1 MMKSSGGRNEE
12 YYDDKDDNEDD
23 DHDDDNAT
31 TTMRTVANGGG
42 GDGETRRDAT
52 RPGLADPHILSMT
65 GWLMAGW
72 LAGQSVGRL
81 GRALPTVHVPVPC
94 SCRRVYATLLASPLS
109 PMLPLRLS
117 LRVSRRPVTLSLG
130 KERRTSIG
138 GIFSLLAQP
147 ATVAAVT
154 ATIADATPRYRIVSP
169 RGTYGR
175 RTRDGERKKEKKEDK
190 KNER

>member
-1 MMKSSGGRNEE
+1 MKSSGGRNEE

-94 SCRRVYATLLASPLS
+94 SCRRVYAPSS
-109 PMLPLRLS
+109 LRLCLPCS
-117 LRVSRRPVTLSLG
+117 LYAYPCASHGGLLLFLSVKNEEPRSEAFFLYWHSRPPSRQSPPPL
-130 KERRTSIG
+130 
-138 GIFSLLAQP
+138 P
-147 ATVAAVT
+147 
-154 ATIADATPRYRIVSP
+154 TPRHGIESSRHGV
-169 RGTYGR
+169 RM
-175 RTRDGERKKEKKEDK
+175 DGERETEKERKKKNEDK